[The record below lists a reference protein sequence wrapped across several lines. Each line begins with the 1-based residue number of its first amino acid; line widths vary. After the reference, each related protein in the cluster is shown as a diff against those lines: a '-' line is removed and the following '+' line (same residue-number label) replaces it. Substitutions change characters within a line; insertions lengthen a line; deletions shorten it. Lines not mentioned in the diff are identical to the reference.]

1 MADLVG
7 VDVAAD
13 LGHLEPFQVPQAVR
27 GRADGVANGV
37 VEGVGR
43 GAVDLGD
50 GIDVARHGCP
60 FLIFLLSTGSC
71 RALVLVERWVQN
83 GNDPH
88 RHGFQSRLAR
98 RGTPHPQPA
107 RSEEH
112 TSELQSLMRNSY
124 AVFCLKKKKQ
134 TKTNGTR
141 VTN

>member
-1 MADLVG
+1 MADLVA
-7 VDVAAD
+7 VDVATD

-71 RALVLVERWVQN
+71 QIGRASCRERVCQYVWIWVVA
-83 GNDPH
+83 
-88 RHGFQSRLAR
+88 L
-98 RGTPHPQPA
+98 
-107 RSEEH
+107 E
-112 TSELQSLMRNSY
+112 
-124 AVFCLKKKKQ
+124 LKKKK
-134 TKTNGTR
+134 R
-141 VTN
+141 RYFR

>member
-1 MADLVG
+1 MADLVA

-60 FLIFLLSTGSC
+60 FTIFLLSTGSC
-71 RALVLVERWVQN
+71 RSLVLVECWVPN
-83 GNDPH
+83 GNDTD
-88 RHGFQSRLAR
+88 RTGFHAASSRR
-98 RGTPHPQPA
+98 QNP
-107 RSEEH
+107 
-112 TSELQSLMRNSY
+112 
-124 AVFCLKKKKQ
+124 
-134 TKTNGTR
+134 
-141 VTN
+141 

>member
-1 MADLVG
+1 MADLVA

-60 FLIFLLSTGSC
+60 FLIFLFSTGSC
-71 RALVLVERWVQN
+71 PALVPVGRGVPN
-83 GNDPH
+83 GN
-88 RHGFQSRLAR
+88 
-98 RGTPHPQPA
+98 
-107 RSEEH
+107 RSEERGVGKECVS
-112 TSELQSLMRNSY
+112 TCQTRWSPYNS
-124 AVFCLKKKKQ
+124 KKKK
-134 TKTNGTR
+134 
-141 VTN
+141 

>member
-1 MADLVG
+1 MADLVA

-88 RHGFQSRLAR
+88 R
-98 RGTPHPQPA
+98 
-107 RSEEH
+107 SEEH
-112 TSELQSLMRNSY
+112 TSELQSLMRISY
-124 AVFCLKKKKQ
+124 AVFCLKKKKNNI
-134 TKTNGTR
+134 TLLNKR
-141 VTN
+141 